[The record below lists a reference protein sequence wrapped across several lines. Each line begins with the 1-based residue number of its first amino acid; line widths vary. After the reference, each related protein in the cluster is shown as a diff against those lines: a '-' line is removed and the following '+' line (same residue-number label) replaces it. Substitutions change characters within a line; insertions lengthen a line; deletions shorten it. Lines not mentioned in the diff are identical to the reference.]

1 MTYQVGAILATTDG
15 EVRRVEYH
23 RFKHPLE
30 FSKLV
35 SEVGVDVGLP
45 LTAAKESEDVYRFV
59 YPRQD
64 RPSIFN
70 EDHEVYSLRV
80 TKSTG
85 AISGKAYDFGNT
97 LNKVEDFTIVA
108 TGIYLDEDKYTLYH
122 TIDGSEMED
131 IDTLTISTPYAGTT
145 YNADGTIYRT
155 TQYSVQTN
163 SQQV

>member
-1 MTYQVGAILATTDG
+1 MTFKVGTILATTNG

-30 FSKLV
+30 YSELI

-45 LTAAKESEDVYRFV
+45 LTAAKESEDIYRFA
-59 YPRQD
+59 YARQD
-64 RPSIFN
+64 RPSIFS

-80 TKSTG
+80 VKSTG
-85 AISGKAYDFGNT
+85 AMSGKAYDFGNT

-108 TGIYLDEDKYTLYH
+108 TGVYTDEDKYTLYH
-122 TIDGSEMED
+122 AVDGSEMPEINTIT
-131 IDTLTISTPYAGTT
+131 IDTPYAGTT

-155 TQYSVQTN
+155 TQYSVQTD
-163 SQQV
+163 SQ